1 MEVIMIDCDV
11 SEHSTDTFNAIGE
24 AYKKALAESY
34 GGQPVRIE
42 CSEQGKLLI
51 ERTCR
56 NFTYPSSAEGDRGL
70 YMEGIPI
77 VVNSKLKTLIQM
89 VFNKREHHR
98 FRPIQIEVK
107 S

>member
-1 MEVIMIDCDV
+1 MANLISIDCDV
-11 SEHSTDTFNAIGE
+11 SEESIDTFNAIGE

-42 CSEQGKLLI
+42 CNESGRLLI
-51 ERTCR
+51 ERTCQH
-56 NFTYPSSAEGDRGL
+56 FTYPSSAEGDKAL

-77 VVNSKLKTLIQM
+77 VLDNKLKTMIRIL
-89 VFNKREHHR
+89 FNKRENHR
-98 FRPIQIEVK
+98 FMRIEEVK

>member
-1 MEVIMIDCDV
+1 MEVIRIDCDV

-56 NFTYPSSAEGDRGL
+56 DFTYPSSAEGDRGL